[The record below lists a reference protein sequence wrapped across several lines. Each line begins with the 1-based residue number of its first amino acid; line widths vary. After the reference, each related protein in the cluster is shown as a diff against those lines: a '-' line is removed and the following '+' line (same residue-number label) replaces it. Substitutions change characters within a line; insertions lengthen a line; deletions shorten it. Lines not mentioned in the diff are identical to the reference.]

1 MNMHLIADPKERN
14 KRAQE
19 KEAAVLSWLKT
30 HTYSSTAILAS
41 VMGIQER
48 AARTVLNRLVLKGY
62 LLKHK
67 YDTDLFKGICLW
79 GISFHGLLHILTPD
93 EVQTHNLR
101 YYKKSK
107 KQLSTIHYAITAQRK
122 ILLTSNQS

>member
-14 KRAQE
+14 KTAQQ
-19 KEAAVLSWLKT
+19 KEDAVLSWLKT
-30 HTYSSTAILAS
+30 HTYSTTEILS
-41 VMGIQER
+41 NVMGVQER
-48 AARTVLNRLVLKGY
+48 AARTVLNRLVLKGF

-67 YDTDLFKGICLW
+67 YDTDLVKGICLW

-93 EVQTHNLR
+93 EVKTHNLR

-107 KQLSTIHYAITAQRK
+107 KQLSTVHYAITAQRK
-122 ILLTSNQS
+122 VLDKNQQI